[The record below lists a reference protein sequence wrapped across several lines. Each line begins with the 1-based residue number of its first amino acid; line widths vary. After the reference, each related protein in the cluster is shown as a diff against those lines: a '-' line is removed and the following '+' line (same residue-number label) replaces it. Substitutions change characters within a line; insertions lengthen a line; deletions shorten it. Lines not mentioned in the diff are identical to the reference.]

1 MINNGKKLPFAMKIK
16 KLKKCNDVTNNI
28 DFTSEP
34 YGSIKTVIEDDN
46 YSTNTDDD
54 GKITQ
59 D

>member
-1 MINNGKKLPFAMKIK
+1 MKIK
-16 KLKKCNDVTNNI
+16 KLKKCNDVANNI

-34 YGSIKTVIEDDN
+34 YGGIKIVIEDDN

-54 GKITQ
+54 GKITP